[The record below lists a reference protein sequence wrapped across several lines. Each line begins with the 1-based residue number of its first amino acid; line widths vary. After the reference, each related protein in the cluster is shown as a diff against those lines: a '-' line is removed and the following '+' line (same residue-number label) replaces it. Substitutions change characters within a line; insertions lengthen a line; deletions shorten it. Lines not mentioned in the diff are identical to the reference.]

1 MALDKDV
8 KYSLSL
14 HDLKAQFLQGDA
26 LQKYIL
32 REDVIK
38 KGILLLS
45 KGKKLTFGIADK
57 LSRFGITEIK
67 VYYNEKDYEE
77 EEYAVVEQL
86 KKNFVKNMKVAIVNN
101 DFKSIGLLAK
111 ILIRLGF
118 SEKNIS
124 AFPASYFER
133 NSLIANGEPDYL
145 FFDTSL
151 YVYVQKMFNTAK
163 CRRIFISGSEKIHLN
178 NINTVKISPNV
189 KLKEFEEKLL
199 HYTDKD
205 FHRLLQNQKADEIEV
220 KTTEIRLEPLFIV

>member
-14 HDLKAQFLQGDA
+14 QDLKAQFLQGDD

-32 REDVIK
+32 REDVVK

-45 KGKKLTFGIADK
+45 KGKKLTSGIADK

-77 EEYAVVEQL
+77 EEYVVVEQL

-111 ILIRLGF
+111 ILTRLGF

-133 NSLIANGEPDYL
+133 NGLIANREADYL

-199 HYTDKD
+199 YYTDKD